1 MVHVALLARLEAKP
15 GKAADVAAL
24 LKSAL
29 PLAIAEPATTVWFAL
44 QLGPTTFVI
53 FDAFPDED
61 GRKAHL
67 AGQIAPITFAP
78 ALKILRNDQH
88 VFLFSSLKNFH
99 RAFLRCSEFGLSEF
113 STDPEGQRIS
123 GCVYNFSTHKD

>member
-67 AGQIAPITFAP
+67 AGQIAAALTAKAP
-78 ALKILRNDQH
+78 ELLAQPPNIQFVDVLAAKL
-88 VFLFSSLKNFH
+88 
-99 RAFLRCSEFGLSEF
+99 
-113 STDPEGQRIS
+113 GQ
-123 GCVYNFSTHKD
+123 